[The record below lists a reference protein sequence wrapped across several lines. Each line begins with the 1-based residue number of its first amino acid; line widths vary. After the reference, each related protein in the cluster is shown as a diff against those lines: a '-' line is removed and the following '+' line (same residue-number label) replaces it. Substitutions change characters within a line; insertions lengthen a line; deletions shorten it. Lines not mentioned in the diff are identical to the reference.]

1 MPCDI
6 DRNDLPL
13 GTLPSVPILDGS
25 PSLSDTWDPF
35 DGQEH
40 FELADFLYRCNQMS
54 AGDINELLGLWNGLL
69 PDDAE
74 LPFASHDHLYSLID
88 KITLGDVK
96 WQSMTA
102 SYQHNTCSNI
112 NDEMPSWMMKTYD
125 VWFQD
130 PCELLQNQLVN
141 QDFDGNIDYA
151 PQQVFNALDKWV
163 WSDFMTR
170 CWAWDQVVCPSQISS
185 DRSSHC

>member
-88 KITLGDVK
+88 LGGMGHCI
-96 WQSMTA
+96 STA
-102 SYQHNTCSNI
+102 GR
-112 NDEMPSWMMKTYD
+112 
-125 VWFQD
+125 FQ
-130 PCELLQNQLVN
+130 
-141 QDFDGNIDYA
+141 IA
-151 PQQVFNALDKWV
+151 DKL
-163 WSDFMTR
+163 
-170 CWAWDQVVCPSQISS
+170 SQAK
-185 DRSSHC
+185 